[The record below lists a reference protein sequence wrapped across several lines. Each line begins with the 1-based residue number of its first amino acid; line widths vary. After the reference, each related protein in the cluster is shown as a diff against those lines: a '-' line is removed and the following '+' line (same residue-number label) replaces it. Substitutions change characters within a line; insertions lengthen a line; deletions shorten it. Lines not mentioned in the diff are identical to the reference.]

1 MDIFWNI
8 LDPDMGIIS
17 QLVGA
22 SSNCSNVVIKLWTA
36 IIDFTVAP
44 GILFL
49 SILFLSLIFFLIKMF
64 KLPVSDFFDDFML
77 ACYTQVT
84 RRITLPKHRTPR
96 KFTPR

>member
-1 MDIFWNI
+1 
-8 LDPDMGIIS
+8 
-17 QLVGA
+17 
-22 SSNCSNVVIKLWTA
+22 
-36 IIDFTVAP
+36 
-44 GILFL
+44 
-49 SILFLSLIFFLIKMF
+49 MF